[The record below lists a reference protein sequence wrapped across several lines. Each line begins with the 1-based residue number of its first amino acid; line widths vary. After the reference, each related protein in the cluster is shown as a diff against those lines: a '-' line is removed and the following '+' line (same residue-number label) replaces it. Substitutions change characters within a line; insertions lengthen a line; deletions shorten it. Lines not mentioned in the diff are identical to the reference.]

1 MIRMHVNRNA
11 PILNAKPFICL
22 AALAAC
28 AILSGPVKADSGEVT
43 VKISVSTAGLDL
55 RQPAD
60 AREVYRRLYF
70 AARIACGNGNR
81 VDLQPP
87 ASFVDCYEK
96 ALGEAVR
103 SVNRPQLNIVYLA
116 THTSRDAETYGIE
129 IPARM
134 AAK

>member
-1 MIRMHVNRNA
+1 MNRNA
-11 PILNAKPFICL
+11 PIFNAKPYICL
-22 AALAAC
+22 AALAAF
-28 AILSGPVKADSGEVT
+28 AILSDSAKADSDEIA
-43 VKISVSTAGLDL
+43 VKISISTSGLDL
-55 RQPAD
+55 RHPAD

-87 ASFVDCYEK
+87 SSFVVCYEK
-96 ALGEAVR
+96 TLGDAVR

-116 THTSRDAETYGIE
+116 THTSRDAEIYGIE

-134 AAK
+134 VAK